1 MLSLKRI
8 AKVLLCL
15 ALCIPAQAQATPQFT
30 LLGKNQ
36 AAPFKG
42 ALFNP
47 EAIAEVLARS
57 QFTEDQYKL
66 KLGYELEKQKLEHTL
81 AVDTLNLRLNS
92 ISEEY
97 SIVVTAKDRE
107 INDLHKLIKNHSPAT
122 NIWWTL
128 GGATIGIATTAFIVH
143 VAK

>member
-1 MLSLKRI
+1 MFFLNKI
-8 AKVLLCL
+8 IKVLLCL
-15 ALCIPAQAQATPQFT
+15 TLCLSMPAQAAPQFT

-36 AAPFKG
+36 SAPFKG

-66 KLGYELEKQKLEHTL
+66 KLGYELEKQELEHTL
-81 AVDTLNLRLNS
+81 AIDTLSLRLS
-92 ISEEY
+92 SLGEEY
-97 SIVVTAKDRE
+97 KIVVTEKDKE

-128 GGATIGIATTAFIVH
+128 GGAAVGIATTAFIVH

>member
-15 ALCIPAQAQATPQFT
+15 ALCIPAQAQAAPQFT

-36 AAPFKG
+36 SAPFKG

-47 EAIAEVLARS
+47 EAIAEVLAKS
-57 QFTEDQYKL
+57 QFVKEEYEL
-66 KLGYELEKQKLEHTL
+66 KLGYEIEKQELEHTL
-81 AVDTLNLRLNS
+81 AIDTLNLRLDS
-92 ISEEY
+92 LSEEY
-97 SIVVTAKDRE
+97 SIVITAKDKE
-107 INDLHKLIKNHSPAT
+107 IGDLHKLIKNHSPAT

-128 GGATIGIATTAFIVH
+128 GGAAIGIATTAFIVH

>member
-1 MLSLKRI
+1 MGVIWLFT

-15 ALCIPAQAQATPQFT
+15 ALCVPAQAQAAPQFT

-57 QFTEDQYKL
+57 QFTEDQFQL
-66 KLGYELEKQKLEHTL
+66 KLGYELEKKELEHTL
-81 AVDTLNLRLNS
+81 EIDTLNLRLDS
-92 ISEEY
+92 LGEEY
-97 SIVVTAKDRE
+97 KIVVTAKDKE
-107 INDLHKLIKNHSPAT
+107 IHDLHKLIEPLSSH
-122 NIWWTL
+122 
-128 GGATIGIATTAFIVH
+128 
-143 VAK
+143 

>member
-1 MLSLKRI
+1 MLVLKII
-8 AKVLLCL
+8 AKVLLCFT
-15 ALCIPAQAQATPQFT
+15 LCFSVSAQATPQFT

-47 EAIAEVLARS
+47 EAIAEVLAKS
-57 QFTEDQYKL
+57 QFVKEEYEL
-66 KLGYELEKQKLEHTL
+66 KLGYEIEKQKLEHTL
-81 AVDTLNLRLNS
+81 VVDTLNLRLDS
-92 ISEEY
+92 LSEEY
-97 SIVVTAKDRE
+97 SIVITAKDKE
-107 INDLHKLIKNHSPAT
+107 IGDLHKLIKNHSPAT

-128 GGATIGIATTAFIVH
+128 GGAAIGIATTAFIVH

>member
-1 MLSLKRI
+1 LCFT
-8 AKVLLCL
+8 LCL
-15 ALCIPAQAQATPQFT
+15 SIPAQAAPQFT

-36 AAPFKG
+36 SAPFKG

-66 KLGYELEKQKLEHTL
+66 KLGYELEKQNLEHTL
-81 AVDTLNLRLNS
+81 IVDTLNLRLDS
-92 ISEEY
+92 INEEY
-97 SIVVTAKDRE
+97 NIVITAKDRE
-107 INDLHKLIKNHSPAT
+107 INDLHKLIKSHSPAT

-128 GGATIGIATTAFIVH
+128 GGAAIGIATTAFIVH

>member
-47 EAIAEVLARS
+47 EAIAEVLAKS
-57 QFTEDQYKL
+57 QFVKEEYEL
-66 KLGYELEKQKLEHTL
+66 KLGYEIEKQKLEHTL
-81 AVDTLNLRLNS
+81 AIDTLNLRLDS
-92 ISEEY
+92 LSEEY
-97 SIVVTAKDRE
+97 SIVITAKDKE
-107 INDLHKLIKNHSPAT
+107 IGDLHKLIKNHSPAT
-122 NIWWTL
+122 NIWWSL
-128 GGATIGIATTAFIVH
+128 GGAAIGIATTAFIVH

>member
-1 MLSLKRI
+1 MLVLRRI

-15 ALCIPAQAQATPQFT
+15 TLCLPAQAQATPQFT

-47 EAIAEVLARS
+47 EAIAEVLAKS
-57 QFTEDQYKL
+57 QFVKEEYEL
-66 KLGYELEKQKLEHTL
+66 KLGYEIEKQKLEHTL
-81 AVDTLNLRLNS
+81 VVDTLNLRLDS
-92 ISEEY
+92 LSEEY
-97 SIVVTAKDRE
+97 SIVITAKDKE
-107 INDLHKLIKNHSPAT
+107 IGDLHKLIKNHSPAT

-128 GGATIGIATTAFIVH
+128 GGAAIGVATTAFIVH

>member
-15 ALCIPAQAQATPQFT
+15 ALCIPAQAQAAPQFT

-36 AAPFKG
+36 SAPFKG

-47 EAIAEVLARS
+47 EAIAEVLAKS
-57 QFTEDQYKL
+57 QFVKEEYEL
-66 KLGYELEKQKLEHTL
+66 KLGYEIEKQELEHTL
-81 AVDTLNLRLNS
+81 AIDTLNLRLDS
-92 ISEEY
+92 LSEEY
-97 SIVVTAKDRE
+97 SIVITAKDKE
-107 INDLHKLIKNHSPAT
+107 IGDLHKLIKNHSPAT
-122 NIWWTL
+122 NIWWSL
-128 GGATIGIATTAFIVH
+128 GGAAIGIATTAFIVH

>member
-1 MLSLKRI
+1 MFFLNKI
-8 AKVLLCL
+8 IKVLLCFT
-15 ALCIPAQAQATPQFT
+15 LCLSIPAQAAPQFT

-36 AAPFKG
+36 SAPFKG

-66 KLGYELEKQKLEHTL
+66 KLGYELEKQELEHTL
-81 AVDTLNLRLNS
+81 AIDTLSLRLS
-92 ISEEY
+92 SLGEEY
-97 SIVVTAKDRE
+97 KIVVTEKDKE

-128 GGATIGIATTAFIVH
+128 GGAAVGIATTAFIVH